1 MRENAQA
8 DFHASRI
15 THHSSQITFQKFMC
29 GIIGYVGKKSASPIL
44 LEGLR
49 RLEYRGYDSAGVA
62 ILQAA
67 DLQLRKKAG
76 RIDSGLATVLQS
88 NPAAGNLG
96 IGHTRW
102 ATHGIPSD
110 KNCHPHFDQSEKIA
124 VVHNGVI
131 ENYDALK
138 QKLLRAGHTFK
149 SDTDTE
155 VLAHLIGVHYEKLKV
170 GRVAPRAP
178 SQGKTENGAHGVTR
192 PTNDILT
199 QAVCD
204 ALREVIGTY
213 GLAVICAD
221 FPDMIV
227 GARRG
232 SPLIIGIGKH
242 ENFLASDANAIVA
255 HTKKVV
261 YLNDYDVATITP
273 ERFDVLNLGADT
285 ANVQISNLEFSQ
297 ADSARGKHAHF
308 MLKEIFEQPQTVA
321 NALRGR
327 IDFEGATAKFGGL
340 NMTAAELRG
349 IDRIVI
355 AASGTSWHAALVG
368 EYLIEELAQL
378 PVEVEF
384 AHEFCYRNAPLEKN
398 TVLLVLSQSGETADT
413 LAALREA
420 KRRGHRALA
429 IVNVVGS
436 TIARE
441 ADGGIYMHAGP
452 EIGVASTKA
461 FVSTLTI
468 LTLLAIHLGRM
479 RQLSANRA
487 KEILRG
493 LEALPKQI
501 GKNLAQNSSL
511 KKLAKKYA
519 KADDFFFLGRGYT
532 FPIALE
538 GALKLKEISY
548 IHAEGYS
555 AAEMKHGPIALIDA
569 QTPTVFLVPQDA
581 MYDKTMANLA
591 MIRARQGPIIAL
603 ATEGDRQI
611 KKVADDVIYLPKT
624 LEPIYPILA
633 SVPLQL
639 FAYHIAVTRG
649 CDVDKPRNL
658 AKSVTVE

>member
-1 MRENAQA
+1 
-8 DFHASRI
+8 
-15 THHSSQITFQKFMC
+15 MC
-29 GIIGYVGKKSASPIL
+29 GIIGYVGKKAASPIL

-62 ILQAA
+62 ILDNAG
-67 DLQLRKKAG
+67 LSLRRKKG
-76 RIDSGLATVLQS
+76 RIDDGIARVLKAE
-88 NPAAGNLG
+88 PAAGSLG
-96 IGHTRW
+96 IAHTRW
-102 ATHGIPSD
+102 ATHGVPSD
-110 KNCHPHFDQSEKIA
+110 INCHPHLDASGKIA

-138 QKLLRAGHTFK
+138 QKLIRAGHKFK

-155 VLAHLIGVHYEKLKV
+155 VLAHLIGEHYEKRLAKN
-170 GRVAPRAP
+170 GWGERPREP
-178 SQGKTENGAHGVTR
+178 KTSGGSGSPGVSPHQIQNGDAN
-192 PTNDILT
+192 PLT
-199 QAVCD
+199 LAVCD

-213 GLAVICAD
+213 GLAVICTD
-221 FPDMIV
+221 FPDLII

-232 SPLIIGIGKH
+232 SPLIIGIGKN

-273 ERFDVLNLGADT
+273 ERFDVLNLGTDT

-297 ADSARGKHAHF
+297 EDAARGKHAHF
-308 MLKEIFEQPQTVA
+308 MLKEIYEQPQTIL

-327 IDFEGATAKFGGL
+327 LDFEGATAKFGGL
-340 NMTAAELRG
+340 NMTTAELRN

-441 ADGGIYMHAGP
+441 SDGGIYMHAGP

-461 FVSTLTI
+461 FVSTIAI
-468 LTLLAIHLGRM
+468 LTLLAVHLGRL
-479 RQLSANRA
+479 RNLSAKRA
-487 KEILRG
+487 LDVLHG

-501 GKNLAQNSSL
+501 EKILAQNDTL
-511 KKLAKKYA
+511 KKIAKKYA

-555 AAEMKHGPIALIDA
+555 AAEMKHGPIALIDKN
-569 QTPTVFLVPQDA
+569 TPTVFLVPQDA
-581 MYDKTMANLA
+581 MYEKTLANLA

-603 ATEGDRQI
+603 ATEGDKGI
-611 KKVADDVIYLPKT
+611 KKVADDVIYLPPT
-624 LEPIYPILA
+624 LDLLNPILA

-639 FAYHIAVTRG
+639 FAYYIAVARG

>member
-1 MRENAQA
+1 
-8 DFHASRI
+8 
-15 THHSSQITFQKFMC
+15 MC

-44 LEGLR
+44 LEALR

-62 ILQAA
+62 VLGQA
-67 DLQLRKKAG
+67 DLVVRKKKG
-76 RIDSGLATVLQS
+76 RIDEGLARLLQS
-88 NPAAGNLG
+88 APTEGNLG

-102 ATHGIPSD
+102 ATHGVPADENS
-110 KNCHPHFDQSEKIA
+110 HPHLDGSGKIA

-138 QKLLRAGHTFK
+138 QRLLKQGHKFQ
-149 SDTDTE
+149 SNTDTE
-155 VLAHLIGVHYEKLKV
+155 VLAHLIGVHYQAL
-170 GRVAPRAP
+170 VA
-178 SQGKTENGAHGVTR
+178 GNGIAHR
-192 PTNDILT
+192 DSEALAR
-199 QAVCD
+199 AVCN

-213 GLAVICAD
+213 GLAVICTD
-221 FPDMIV
+221 FPDTLI

-232 SPLIIGIGKH
+232 SPIIIGIGQG
-242 ENFLASDANAIVA
+242 ENFIASDANAIVA
-255 HTKKVV
+255 HTKRVV
-261 YLNDYDVATITP
+261 YLNDYDVATITA
-273 ERFDVLNLGADT
+273 ERFEVQNLGTDT

-297 ADSARGKHAHF
+297 EDAVRGKHAHF
-308 MLKEIFEQPQTVA
+308 MLKEILEQPQAVL

-327 IDFEGATAKFGGL
+327 IDLEGATAKFGGL
-340 NMTAAELRG
+340 NMTSAELRG

-368 EYLIEELAQL
+368 EYLIEELAQI

-384 AHEFCYRNAPLEKN
+384 AHEFCYRNCPLEKN

-436 TIARE
+436 SIARE
-441 ADGGIYMHAGP
+441 SDGGIYMHAGP

-461 FVSTLTI
+461 FVSTLTV
-468 LTLLAIHLGRM
+468 LTLLAIHLGRL

-487 KEILRG
+487 REILRG

-501 GKNLAQNSSL
+501 EKILSQTAAL
-511 KKLAKKYA
+511 KAVAKKYA
-519 KADDFFFLGRGYT
+519 PAEDFFFLGRGCT

-555 AAEMKHGPIALIDA
+555 AAEMKHGPIALIDP
-569 QTPTVFLVPQDA
+569 QTPTVFVLPRDA
-581 MYDKTMANLA
+581 MYEKTLANLA
-591 MIRARQGPIIAL
+591 MIRARNGPIIAL
-603 ATEGDRQI
+603 ATEGDKGIQ
-611 KKVADDVIYLPKT
+611 KVADSVIYMPAT
-624 LEPIYPILA
+624 LELLNPILA
-633 SVPLQL
+633 VVPLQL
-639 FAYHIAVTRG
+639 FAYYIAVLRG

>member
-1 MRENAQA
+1 
-8 DFHASRI
+8 
-15 THHSSQITFQKFMC
+15 MC

-49 RLEYRGYDSAGVA
+49 RLEYRGYDSAGMAVLRDA
-62 ILQAA
+62 NISV
-67 DLQLRKKAG
+67 RKKQG
-76 RIDSGLATVLQS
+76 KIGEGLARLVDAKPILGS
-88 NPAAGNLG
+88 LG

-102 ATHGIPSD
+102 ATHGVPSD
-110 KNCHPHFDQSEKIA
+110 ENSHPHLDGSGKIA

-138 QKLLRAGHTFK
+138 QRLVKAGHKFHST
-149 SDTDTE
+149 TDTE
-155 VLAHLIGVHYEKLKV
+155 VLAHLIGDYYE
-170 GRVAPRAP
+170 RRR
-178 SQGKTENGAHGVTR
+178 GKNGSGPGA
-192 PTNDILT
+192 DALT
-199 QAVCD
+199 LAVSD

-213 GLAVICAD
+213 GLAVICTD
-221 FPDMIV
+221 FPDTIV

-232 SPLIIGIGKH
+232 SPLIIGIGKD
-242 ENFLASDANAIVA
+242 ENFVASDANAIVA

-273 ERFDVLNLGADT
+273 DRFDVANLGTDT

-297 ADSARGKHAHF
+297 EDAARGKFAHF
-308 MLKEIFEQPQTVA
+308 MLKEIFEQPQTVL

-327 IDFEGATAKFGGL
+327 IDLEGATAKFGGL
-340 NMTAAELRG
+340 NMTSAELRN

-368 EYLIEELAQL
+368 EYLIEEFAQI

-384 AHEFCYRNAPLEKN
+384 AHEFCYRNCPLEKN

-429 IVNVVGS
+429 IINVVGS

-441 ADGGIYMHAGP
+441 SDGGIYMHAGP

-461 FVSTLTI
+461 FVSTLTV

-479 RQLSANRA
+479 RMLAAPRA
-487 KEILRG
+487 LEILHALG
-493 LEALPKQI
+493 DLPKQI
-501 GKNLAQNSSL
+501 GKVLAQSDTL

-519 KADDFFFLGRGYT
+519 KAEDFFFLGRGYA

-555 AAEMKHGPIALIDA
+555 AAEMKHGPIALIDPH
-569 QTPTVFLVPQDA
+569 TPTVFLVPKDS
-581 MYDKTMANLA
+581 MYEKTMANLA
-591 MIRARQGPIIAL
+591 MIRARKGPIIAV
-603 ATEGDRQI
+603 ATEGDKTI

-624 LEPIYPILA
+624 LEPLNPILMT
-633 SVPLQL
+633 VPLQL
-639 FAYHIAVTRG
+639 FAYYIAVARG

>member
-1 MRENAQA
+1 
-8 DFHASRI
+8 
-15 THHSSQITFQKFMC
+15 MC
-29 GIIGYVGKKSASPIL
+29 GIIGYVGKKAASPIL

-62 ILQAA
+62 VL
-67 DLQLRKKAG
+67 DGDELLLRRKKG
-76 RIDSGLATVLQS
+76 RIDEGIARVLKTE
-88 NPAAGNLG
+88 PAAGSLG
-96 IGHTRW
+96 IAHTRW

-110 KNCHPHFDQSEKIA
+110 SNCHPHLDASGKIA

-138 QKLLRAGHTFK
+138 QKLVRAGHKFK

-155 VLAHLIGVHYEKLKV
+155 VLAHLIGDYYKKLV
-170 GRVAPRAP
+170 GSSRCDDRTAQHAVRA
-178 SQGKTENGAHGVTR
+178 SNGSNA
-192 PTNDILT
+192 LT
-199 QAVCD
+199 QAVSD

-213 GLAVICAD
+213 GLAVICTD
-221 FPDMIV
+221 LPDTIV

-232 SPLIIGIGKH
+232 SPLIIGIGKE

-273 ERFDVLNLGADT
+273 ERFDVTNLGADT
-285 ANVQISNLEFSQ
+285 ANVQISKLEFNHE
-297 ADSARGKHAHF
+297 DVGRGKHAHF
-308 MLKEIFEQPQTVA
+308 MLKEIFEQPQTVL

-327 IDFEGATAKFGGL
+327 LDFDGATAKFGGL

-384 AHEFCYRNAPLEKN
+384 AHEFCYRNCPLEKN

-461 FVSTLTI
+461 FISTITI
-468 LTLLAIHLGRM
+468 LTLLAIHLGRL
-479 RQLSANRA
+479 RNLSAKRA
-487 KEILRG
+487 LDVLHG

-501 GKNLAQNSSL
+501 EKILAQNDAL
-511 KKLAKKYA
+511 KKVAKKYA

-555 AAEMKHGPIALIDA
+555 AAEMKHGPIALIDKK
-569 QTPTVFLVPQDA
+569 TPTVFLVPQDA

-603 ATEGDRQI
+603 ATEGDKGI
-611 KKVADDVIYLPKT
+611 KKMAADVIYLPPAID
-624 LEPIYPILA
+624 LLNPILA
-633 SVPLQL
+633 IVPLQL
-639 FAYHIAVTRG
+639 FAYHIAVARG

>member
-1 MRENAQA
+1 
-8 DFHASRI
+8 
-15 THHSSQITFQKFMC
+15 MC

-62 ILQAA
+62 VLDQTA
-67 DLQLRKKAG
+67 LVVRKKLG
-76 RIDSGLATVLQS
+76 KIDEGIARLLKAEPV
-88 NPAAGNLG
+88 AGNLG
-96 IGHTRW
+96 IAHTRW
-102 ATHGIPSD
+102 ATHGVPAD
-110 KNCHPHFDQSEKIA
+110 KNSHPHLDQSGKIA

-131 ENYDALK
+131 ENYDKLK
-138 QKLLRAGHTFK
+138 QRLVQAGHKFK

-155 VLAHLIGVHYEKLKV
+155 VLAHLIGEHYARRQKTGSAGILPASSPTKKNET
-170 GRVAPRAP
+170 RRQDASAP
-178 SQGKTENGAHGVTR
+178 SADT
-192 PTNDILT
+192 LT
-199 QAVCD
+199 QAVSD

-213 GLAVICAD
+213 GLAVICTD
-221 FPDMIV
+221 FPDTIV

-232 SPLIIGIGKH
+232 SPLIIGIGKDEH
-242 ENFLASDANAIVA
+242 FLASDANAIVA

-273 ERFDVLNLGADT
+273 ERFEVLNLGADT
-285 ANVQISNLEFSQ
+285 ANVQISNLEFNHE
-297 ADSARGKHAHF
+297 DVGRGKYAHF
-308 MLKEIFEQPQTVA
+308 MLKEIYEQPQTVQ

-327 IDFEGATAKFGGL
+327 LDFEGATAKFGGL
-340 NMTAAELRG
+340 NMTAAELRS

-384 AHEFCYRNAPLEKN
+384 AHEFCYRNCPLEKN

-441 ADGGIYMHAGP
+441 SDGGIYMHAGP

-461 FVSTLTI
+461 FVSTLTV
-468 LTLLAIHLGRM
+468 LTLLAVHLGRM
-479 RQLSANRA
+479 RNLSAKRA
-487 KEILRG
+487 LEILHG
-493 LEALPKQI
+493 LEALPKQLEKI
-501 GKNLAQNSSL
+501 LAQNDSL

-519 KADDFFFLGRGYT
+519 KAEDFFFLGRGYT

-555 AAEMKHGPIALIDA
+555 AAEMKHGPIALIDKK
-569 QTPTVFLVPQDA
+569 TPTVFLVPQDS

-603 ATEGDRQI
+603 ATEGDKQI
-611 KKVADDVIYLPKT
+611 KKVANDVIYLPKT
-624 LEPIYPILA
+624 LEPLCPILA
-633 SVPLQL
+633 TVPLQL
-639 FAYHIAVTRG
+639 FAYHIAVARG

-658 AKSVTVE
+658 AKSVTVQ

>member
-1 MRENAQA
+1 
-8 DFHASRI
+8 
-15 THHSSQITFQKFMC
+15 MC

-62 ILQAA
+62 VLNRTELAV
-67 DLQLRKKAG
+67 RKKLGKIDDGITRLLKSEPVAG
-76 RIDSGLATVLQS
+76 H
-88 NPAAGNLG
+88 LG
-96 IGHTRW
+96 IAHTRW
-102 ATHGIPSD
+102 ATHGVPSD
-110 KNCHPHFDQSEKIA
+110 KNSHPHLDQSGKIA

-131 ENYDALK
+131 ENFDALK
-138 QKLLRAGHTFK
+138 QRLLKGGHKFK

-155 VLAHLIGVHYEKLKV
+155 VLAHLIGDYYAKRKIGNRKSEI
-170 GRVAPRAP
+170 GN
-178 SQGKTENGAHGVTR
+178 E
-192 PTNDILT
+192 LT

-213 GLAVICAD
+213 GLAVICTD
-221 FPDMIV
+221 FPNTMV

-232 SPLIIGIGKH
+232 SPLIIGLGKD
-242 ENFLASDANAIVA
+242 ENFVTSDANAIVA

-261 YLNDYDVATITP
+261 YLNDYDVATVTG
-273 ERFDVLNLGADT
+273 ERFDVQNLGADT

-297 ADSARGKHAHF
+297 EDAARGKHAHF
-308 MLKEIFEQPQTVA
+308 MLKEIYEQPQTVM

-327 IDFEGATAKFGGL
+327 LDFEGATAKFGGL
-340 NMTAAELRG
+340 NMTSAELRN

-368 EYLIEELAQL
+368 EYLIEELAQI

-429 IVNVVGS
+429 IINVVGS

-441 ADGGIYMHAGP
+441 SDGGIYMHAGP

-461 FVSTLTI
+461 FVSTLTV
-468 LTLLAIHLGRM
+468 LSLLAVHLGRM
-479 RQLSANRA
+479 RQLAAKRA
-487 KEILRG
+487 LEILHA

-501 GKNLAQNSSL
+501 EKILAQNDSL

-569 QTPTVFLVPQDA
+569 KTPTVFLVPQDA
-581 MYDKTMANLA
+581 MYEKTLANLA
-591 MIRARQGPIIAL
+591 MIRARQGPIITL
-603 ATEGDRQI
+603 ATEGDKSIR
-611 KKVADDVIYLPKT
+611 KVSEDVIYLPKT
-624 LEPIYPILA
+624 LELLNPILA

-639 FAYHIAVTRG
+639 FAYHIAVARG

>member
-1 MRENAQA
+1 
-8 DFHASRI
+8 
-15 THHSSQITFQKFMC
+15 MC

-62 ILQAA
+62 ILRDS
-67 DLQLRKKAG
+67 DLIVRKKRG
-76 RIDSGLATVLQS
+76 KIDSGLATVLQTD
-88 NPAAGNLG
+88 PVAGNLG

-110 KNCHPHFDQSEKIA
+110 RNCHPHFDQSEKIA

-138 QKLLRAGHTFK
+138 QKLIRAGHVFK

-155 VLAHLIGVHYEKLKV
+155 VLAHLIGDFFQKQ
-170 GRVAPRAP
+170 RA
-178 SQGKTENGAHGVTR
+178 KN
-192 PTNDILT
+192 LT
-199 QAVCD
+199 QAVCA

-221 FPDMIV
+221 EPDKMV

-232 SPLIIGIGKH
+232 SPLIIGIGKG
-242 ENFLASDANAIVA
+242 ENYLTSDANAIVA

-273 ERFDVLNLGADT
+273 KSFKVINLGADT
-285 ANVQISNLEFSQ
+285 AKVQISKLEFSQ
-297 ADSARGKHAHF
+297 EDAVRGEHAHF
-308 MLKEIFEQPQTVA
+308 MLKEIFEQQRTVE

-327 IDFEGATAKFGGL
+327 VDHKNATAKFGGL
-340 NMTAAELRG
+340 NLNEYELRS
-349 IDRIVI
+349 IDRIII

-368 EYLIEELAQL
+368 EYLIESFAGI

-420 KRRGHRALA
+420 QKRGRKALA

-441 ADGGIYMHAGP
+441 SDGGIYMHAGP

-461 FVSTLTI
+461 FVSTLTV
-468 LTLLAIHLGRM
+468 LSLLAIHLGRM
-479 RQLSANRA
+479 RKLSAHRA
-487 KEILRG
+487 LETLHA

-501 GKNLAQNSSL
+501 EAILAQNTLL
-511 KKLAKKYA
+511 KRIAKKYA

-555 AAEMKHGPIALIDA
+555 AAEMKHGPIALIDKK
-569 QTPTVFLVPQDA
+569 TPTVFLVPQDE

-603 ATEGDRQI
+603 ATEGDKQTG
-611 KKVADDVIYLPKT
+611 KVADDVIYLPKT
-624 LEPIYPILA
+624 LAPLYPILA
-633 SVPLQL
+633 TVPLQL
-639 FAYHIAVTRG
+639 FAYHIAVVRG

>member
-1 MRENAQA
+1 
-8 DFHASRI
+8 
-15 THHSSQITFQKFMC
+15 MC
-29 GIIGYVGKKSASPIL
+29 GIIGYVGKKVVSPIL

-62 ILQAA
+62 VL
-67 DLQLRKKAG
+67 DGDELLVRKKKG
-76 RIDSGLATVLQS
+76 KISEGLAHLLKSQPV
-88 NPAAGNLG
+88 AGNLG

-102 ATHGIPSD
+102 ATHGPPSD
-110 KNCHPHFDQSEKIA
+110 INSHPHLDQSGRIA

-131 ENYDALK
+131 ENFDVLR
-138 QKLLRAGHTFK
+138 QKLLATGHKFK
-149 SDTDTE
+149 SGTDTE
-155 VLAHLIGVHYEKLKV
+155 VLAHLIGDYYQKRQKVAQPSRLHLKKA
-170 GRVAPRAP
+170 GETPAL
-178 SQGKTENGAHGVTR
+178 
-192 PTNDILT
+192 LT

-213 GLAVICAD
+213 GIAVICAD
-221 FPDMIV
+221 QPDTIV

-232 SPLIIGIGKH
+232 SPLIIGIGTG

-261 YLNDYDVATITP
+261 YLNDYDVATVTSA
-273 ERFDVLNLGADT
+273 RFDVLNLGTDT
-285 ANVQISNLEFSQ
+285 ANVQVSKLEFSQ
-297 ADSARGKHAHF
+297 EDAVRGKYKHF
-308 MLKEIFEQPQTVA
+308 MLKEIFEQPRTVE

-327 IDFEGATAKFGGL
+327 VDNEGATAKFGGL
-340 NMTAAELRG
+340 NLTTAELRA
-349 IDRIVI
+349 IDRIII

-368 EYLIEELAQL
+368 EYLIEELAQI

-398 TVLLVLSQSGETADT
+398 TVLLVISQSGETADT

-436 TIARE
+436 TVARE
-441 ADGGIYMHAGP
+441 SDGGIYMHAGP

-461 FVSTLTI
+461 FVSTLAI
-468 LTLLAIHLGRM
+468 LALLAVHLGRM
-479 RQLSANRA
+479 RNLSARRA
-487 KEILRG
+487 LEILHA
-493 LEALPKQI
+493 LEAVPKQLEAI
-501 GKNLAQNSSL
+501 LAQNNAF

-519 KADDFFFLGRGYT
+519 KADDFFFLSRGYT

-555 AAEMKHGPIALIDA
+555 AAEMKHGPIALIDP
-569 QTPTVFLVPQDA
+569 QTPTVFLVPQDS

-591 MIRARQGPIIAL
+591 MIRARKGPIIAL
-603 ATEGDRQI
+603 ATEGDKQI
-611 KKVADDVIYLPKT
+611 GKVANDVIFLPKT

-639 FAYHIAVTRG
+639 FAYHIAVVRG

>member
-1 MRENAQA
+1 
-8 DFHASRI
+8 
-15 THHSSQITFQKFMC
+15 MC
-29 GIIGYVGKKSASPIL
+29 GIIGYVGKKAASPIL

-49 RLEYRGYDSAGVA
+49 RLEYRGYDSAGIA
-62 ILQAA
+62 ILREA
-67 DLQLRKKAG
+67 DLLLRKKKG
-76 RIDSGLATVLQS
+76 KIDSGLATLLQ
-88 NPAAGNLG
+88 NEPLAGNLG

-102 ATHGIPSD
+102 ATHGVPSD

-138 QKLLRAGHTFK
+138 TKLLAAGHTFK

-155 VLAHLIGVHYEKLKV
+155 VLAHLIGDCYRKRRNQNGK
-170 GRVAPRAP
+170 R
-178 SQGKTENGAHGVTR
+178 KTESGKN
-192 PTNDILT
+192 LT

-213 GLAVICAD
+213 GIAVICAD
-221 FPDMIV
+221 EPDKIV

-232 SPLIIGIGKH
+232 SPLIIGIGKG

-255 HTKKVV
+255 HTKRVV
-261 YLNDYDVATITP
+261 YLNDYDVATVTAK
-273 ERFDVLNLGADT
+273 RFDVLNLGAET
-285 ANVQISNLEFSQ
+285 ANIQVSKLEF
-297 ADSARGKHAHF
+297 DSEDAVRGEHAHF
-308 MLKEIFEQPQTVA
+308 MLKEIFEQPRTIE

-327 IDFEGATAKFGGL
+327 LDLKNATAKFGGL
-340 NMTAAELRG
+340 NLSQKELHE
-349 IDRIVI
+349 IDRIII

-368 EYLIEELAQL
+368 EYLIEELAGI

-384 AHEFCYRNAPLEKN
+384 AHEFCYRNAPLEKK

-420 KRRGHRALA
+420 KRRGHKALA

-441 ADGGIYMHAGP
+441 VDGGVYMHAGP

-461 FVSTLTI
+461 FISTLTI
-468 LTLLAIHLGRM
+468 LSMLAVHLGRL
-479 RQLSANRA
+479 RNLSANRA
-487 KEILRG
+487 MEILHA
-493 LEALPKQI
+493 LENLPEQI
-501 GKNLAQNSSL
+501 EKILSQNNSL
-511 KKLAKKYA
+511 KRMAKKYA

-555 AAEMKHGPIALIDA
+555 AAEMKHGPIALIDKK
-569 QTPTVFLVPQDA
+569 TPTVFLVPEDA
-581 MYDKTMANLA
+581 MREKTMANLA
-591 MIRARQGPIIAL
+591 MIRARNGPIIAL
-603 ATEGDRQI
+603 ATESDKAI
-611 KKVADDVIYLPKT
+611 KKVADDVIYIPKT
-624 LEPIYPILA
+624 LEQLNPILA
-633 SVPLQL
+633 VVPLQL
-639 FAYHIAVTRG
+639 FAYHIAVARG

>member
-1 MRENAQA
+1 
-8 DFHASRI
+8 
-15 THHSSQITFQKFMC
+15 MC

-62 ILQAA
+62 VL
-67 DLQLRKKAG
+67 DKPGLVVRKKLG
-76 RIDSGLATVLQS
+76 KIDEGIARLLKAEPVT
-88 NPAAGNLG
+88 GNLG
-96 IGHTRW
+96 IAHTRW
-102 ATHGIPSD
+102 ATHGVPSD
-110 KNCHPHFDQSEKIA
+110 KNSHPHLDASGKIA

-131 ENYDALK
+131 ENYDTLK
-138 QKLLRAGHTFK
+138 QKLIAAGHKFK

-155 VLAHLIGVHYEKLKV
+155 VLAHLIGEYYQQNK
-170 GRVAPRAP
+170 
-178 SQGKTENGAHGVTR
+178 SGKRKAESGNE
-192 PTNDILT
+192 LT

-213 GLAVICAD
+213 GLAVICTD
-221 FPDMIV
+221 FPNTIV

-232 SPLIIGIGKH
+232 SPLIIGIGKD

-273 ERFDVLNLGADT
+273 ERFDVQNLGTET
-285 ANVQISNLEFSQ
+285 ANVQISKLEFSQ
-297 ADSARGKHAHF
+297 EDAARGKHAHF
-308 MLKEIFEQPQTVA
+308 MLKEIYEQPQTVL

-327 IDFEGATAKFGGL
+327 LDFEGATAKFGGL
-340 NMTAAELRG
+340 NMTAAELRN
-349 IDRIVI
+349 IDRIII

-368 EYLIEELAQL
+368 EYLIEELAQI

-384 AHEFCYRNAPLEKN
+384 AHEFCYRNCPLEKN

-420 KRRGHRALA
+420 KRRGHKALA

-441 ADGGIYMHAGP
+441 SDGGIYMHAGP

-461 FVSTLTI
+461 FVSTITI
-468 LTLLAIHLGRM
+468 LTLLAVHLGRL
-479 RQLSANRA
+479 RNLSAKRA
-487 KEILRG
+487 LDVLHG

-501 GKNLAQNSSL
+501 EKILSQNDAL
-511 KKLAKKYA
+511 KKVAKKYA
-519 KADDFFFLGRGYT
+519 KAEDFFFLGRGYT

-555 AAEMKHGPIALIDA
+555 AAEMKHGPIALIDD

-581 MYDKTMANLA
+581 MYEKTMANLA
-591 MIRARQGPIIAL
+591 MIRARKGPIIAV
-603 ATEGDRQI
+603 ATEGDKAT
-611 KKVADDVIYLPKT
+611 KKVAEDMFYLPKT
-624 LEPIYPILA
+624 LDLLNPILA

-639 FAYHIAVTRG
+639 FAYHIAVARG

>member
-1 MRENAQA
+1 
-8 DFHASRI
+8 
-15 THHSSQITFQKFMC
+15 MC

-49 RLEYRGYDSAGVA
+49 RLEYRGYDSAGIAV
-62 ILQAA
+62 L
-67 DLQLRKKAG
+67 DKTGLVVRKKLG
-76 RIDSGLATVLQS
+76 KIDEGIARLLKAEPVT
-88 NPAAGNLG
+88 GTLG
-96 IGHTRW
+96 IAHTRW
-102 ATHGIPSD
+102 ATHGVPSD
-110 KNCHPHFDQSEKIA
+110 KNSHPHLDASGKIA

-131 ENYDALK
+131 ENYDTLK
-138 QKLLRAGHTFK
+138 QKLLAAGHKFK

-155 VLAHLIGVHYEKLKV
+155 VLAHLIGEYYEKRRKSGSAGILPAVSSSDKSPARRQDA
-170 GRVAPRAP
+170 GAP
-178 SQGKTENGAHGVTR
+178 GMNGDT
-192 PTNDILT
+192 LT

-221 FPDMIV
+221 FPNTIV

-232 SPLIIGIGKH
+232 SPLIIGIGKD

-255 HTKKVV
+255 HTKRVV

-273 ERFDVLNLGADT
+273 ERFDVLNLGTDT
-285 ANVQISNLEFSQ
+285 ANVQISQLEFSQ
-297 ADSARGKHAHF
+297 EDAARGKHAHF
-308 MLKEIFEQPQTVA
+308 MLKEIYEQPQTVL

-340 NMTAAELRG
+340 NMTAAELRN

-368 EYLIEELAQL
+368 EYLIEELAQI

-384 AHEFCYRNAPLEKN
+384 AHEFCYRNCPLEKN

-429 IVNVVGS
+429 IINVVGS

-441 ADGGIYMHAGP
+441 SDGGIYMHAGP

-461 FVSTLTI
+461 FVSTISI

-479 RQLSANRA
+479 RQLSAKRA
-487 KEILRG
+487 LDVLHG

-501 GKNLAQNSSL
+501 EKILAQNDTL
-511 KKLAKKYA
+511 KKVARKYA
-519 KADDFFFLGRGYT
+519 QANDFFFLGRGYT

-555 AAEMKHGPIALIDA
+555 AAEMKHGPIALIDEK
-569 QTPTVFLVPQDA
+569 TPTVFLVPQDA

-591 MIRARQGPIIAL
+591 MIRARKGPIIAL
-603 ATEGDRQI
+603 ATEGDKAI
-611 KKVADDVIYLPKT
+611 KKVADDVIYLPPT
-624 LEPIYPILA
+624 LDLLNPILA
-633 SVPLQL
+633 TVPLQL
-639 FAYHIAVTRG
+639 FAYHIAVARG

>member
-1 MRENAQA
+1 
-8 DFHASRI
+8 
-15 THHSSQITFQKFMC
+15 MC
-29 GIIGYVGKKSASPIL
+29 GIVGYVGKKAASPIL

-49 RLEYRGYDSAGVA
+49 RLEYRGYDSAGVVVLNNGEL
-62 ILQAA
+62 IV
-67 DLQLRKKAG
+67 RKKRG
-76 RIDSGLATVLQS
+76 KIHDGLAHVLKAG
-88 NPAAGNLG
+88 PVAGNLG

-110 KNCHPHFDQSEKIA
+110 QNCHPHSDQSGKIA

-131 ENYDALK
+131 ENYDLLK
-138 QKLLRAGHTFK
+138 NKLLAAGHTFK

-155 VLAHLIGVHYEKLKV
+155 VLAHLIGDYYHQ
-170 GRVAPRAP
+170 RR
-178 SQGKTENGAHGVTR
+178 GKKKD
-192 PTNDILT
+192 PLT
-199 QAVCD
+199 LAVCA

-213 GLAVICAD
+213 GLAVVCAD
-221 FPDMIV
+221 EPDKIV

-232 SPLIIGIGKH
+232 SPLIIGIGQG

-261 YLNDYDVATITP
+261 YLNDYDVAAITSKK
-273 ERFDVLNLGADT
+273 FKVINLGTHT
-285 ANVQISNLEFSQ
+285 ANVQISKLEFSQ
-297 ADSARGKHAHF
+297 ADAARGAHAHF
-308 MLKEIFEQPQTVA
+308 MLKEIYDQPQTVE

-327 IDFEGATAKFGGL
+327 VDHQNATAHLGGL
-340 NMTAAELRG
+340 NLSEKELRSVN
-349 IDRIVI
+349 RIII

-368 EYLIEELAQL
+368 EYLIEELAGI

-384 AHEFCYRNAPLEKN
+384 AHEFSYRNAPLEKN

-420 KRRGHRALA
+420 RRRGHRALA

-441 ADGGIYMHAGP
+441 ADGGIYLHAGP

-461 FVSTLTI
+461 FISTLTV
-468 LTLLAIHLGRM
+468 LSLLAVYLGRM
-479 RQLSANRA
+479 RKLSAHRA
-487 KEILRG
+487 
-493 LEALPKQI
+493 LEMLHAMETLPEHI
-501 GKNLAQNSSL
+501 ESILAQNNSL
-511 KKLAKKYA
+511 KKIARKYA
-519 KADDFFFLGRGYT
+519 RADDFFFLGRGCM

-555 AAEMKHGPIALIDA
+555 AAEMKHGPIALIDVK
-569 QTPTVFLVPQDA
+569 TPTVFLVPQDA

-591 MIRARQGPIIAL
+591 MIRARKGPIIAL
-603 ATEGDRQI
+603 ATEGDKAI
-611 KKVADDVIYLPKT
+611 KKVAGDVIYLPKT
-624 LEPIYPILA
+624 LDLLNPMLA
-633 SVPLQL
+633 TVPLQL

>member
-1 MRENAQA
+1 
-8 DFHASRI
+8 
-15 THHSSQITFQKFMC
+15 MC

-62 ILQAA
+62 VLDKAA
-67 DLQLRKKAG
+67 LVVRKKLG
-76 RIDSGLATVLQS
+76 KIDEGIARLLKAEPV
-88 NPAAGNLG
+88 AGNLG
-96 IGHTRW
+96 IAHTRW
-102 ATHGIPSD
+102 ATHGVPSD
-110 KNCHPHFDQSEKIA
+110 KNSHPHFDQSEKIA

-131 ENYDALK
+131 ENYDKLK
-138 QKLLRAGHTFK
+138 QRLLRAGHKFK

-155 VLAHLIGVHYEKLKV
+155 VLAHLIGAYYERRQKAGSAGVPPASSPADKFSTRRRDA
-170 GRVAPRAP
+170 GAP
-178 SQGKTENGAHGVTR
+178 STDT
-192 PTNDILT
+192 LT

-213 GLAVICAD
+213 GLAVICTD
-221 FPDMIV
+221 FPNTIV

-232 SPLIIGIGKH
+232 SPLIIGIGKDEH
-242 ENFLASDANAIVA
+242 FLASDANAIVA

-261 YLNDYDVATITP
+261 YLNDYDVATITL

-285 ANVQISNLEFSQ
+285 ANVQISNLEFNHE
-297 ADSARGKHAHF
+297 DVGRGKYAHF
-308 MLKEIFEQPQTVA
+308 MLKEIYEQSQTVQ

-327 IDFEGATAKFGGL
+327 LDFEGATAKFGGL
-340 NMTAAELRG
+340 NMTSAELRG

-384 AHEFCYRNAPLEKN
+384 AHEFCYRNCPLEKN

-441 ADGGIYMHAGP
+441 SDGGIYMHAGP

-461 FVSTLTI
+461 FVSTLTV
-468 LTLLAIHLGRM
+468 LTLLAVHLGRM
-479 RQLSANRA
+479 RNLSANRA
-487 KEILRG
+487 LEILRG
-493 LEALPKQI
+493 LEALPKQLEKI
-501 GKNLAQNSSL
+501 LAQNDSL

-569 QTPTVFLVPQDA
+569 KTPTVFLVPQDS

-591 MIRARQGPIIAL
+591 MIRARKGPIIAL
-603 ATEGDRQI
+603 ATEGDKQI
-611 KKVADDVIYLPKT
+611 KKVADDVFYLPKT
-624 LEPIYPILA
+624 FEPLCPILA
-633 SVPLQL
+633 TVPLQL
-639 FAYHIAVTRG
+639 FAYHIAVARG

-658 AKSVTVE
+658 AKSVTVQ

>member
-1 MRENAQA
+1 
-8 DFHASRI
+8 
-15 THHSSQITFQKFMC
+15 MC
-29 GIIGYVGKKSASPIL
+29 GIIGYVGKKAAAPIL

-49 RLEYRGYDSAGVA
+49 RLEYRGYDSAGLAVLDGA
-62 ILQAA
+62 SLAV
-67 DLQLRKKAG
+67 RKHMGK
-76 RIDSGLATVLQS
+76 IDEGLAPLLKHS
-88 NPAAGNLG
+88 PAAGSLG

-102 ATHGIPSD
+102 ATHGVPSD
-110 KNCHPHFDQSEKIA
+110 ENSHPHLDASGKIA

-131 ENYDALK
+131 ENYDLLK
-138 QKLLRAGHTFK
+138 QRLLKTGHKFR
-149 SDTDTE
+149 SSTDTE
-155 VLAHLIGVHYEKLKV
+155 VLAHLIGEHYAKGTGHTVE
-170 GRVAPRAP
+170 R
-178 SQGKTENGAHGVTR
+178 
-192 PTNDILT
+192 LT
-199 QAVCD
+199 QAVAA

-213 GLAVICAD
+213 GLGVICAD
-221 FPDMIV
+221 FPGVIV
-227 GARRG
+227 SARRG
-232 SPLIIGIGKH
+232 SPLIIGIGKDEH
-242 ENFLASDANAIVA
+242 FIASDANAIVA

-261 YLNDYDVATITP
+261 YLNDYDIATIGAD
-273 ERFDVLNLGADT
+273 RFDVINLGTET
-285 ANVQISNLEFSQ
+285 AQVQISHLEFSQ
-297 ADSARGKHAHF
+297 EDAARGKHAHF
-308 MLKEIFEQPQTVA
+308 MLKEIFEQPQTIL

-327 IDFEGATAKFGGL
+327 LDFESATAKFGGL
-340 NMTAAELRG
+340 NMTPGELRG

-420 KRRGHRALA
+420 RRRGHRALA

-441 ADGGIYMHAGP
+441 SDGGIYLHAGP

-468 LTLLAIHLGRM
+468 LTLLAVHLGRM
-479 RQLSANRA
+479 RMLSANRA
-487 KEILRG
+487 REILRA
-493 LEALPKQI
+493 LEALPKQVEKI
-501 GKNLAQNSSL
+501 LAQNDTI
-511 KKLAKKYA
+511 KKLAKKYSN
-519 KADDFFFLGRGYT
+519 ADDFFFLGRGYT

-569 QTPTVFLVPQDA
+569 QTPTVFLLPQDA
-581 MYDKTMANLA
+581 MYEKTLANLA
-591 MIRARQGPIIAL
+591 MIRARQGPVIAL
-603 ATEGDRQI
+603 ATAGDKAI
-611 KKVADDVIYLPKT
+611 KKLVDDVIYLPEAP
-624 LEPIYPILA
+624 EPLYPILA
-633 SVPLQL
+633 TVPLQL
-639 FAYHIAVTRG
+639 FAYHIAVARG

>member
-1 MRENAQA
+1 
-8 DFHASRI
+8 
-15 THHSSQITFQKFMC
+15 MC
-29 GIIGYVGKKSASPIL
+29 GIIGYVGKKAASPIL

-62 ILQAA
+62 LVGDD
-67 DLQLRKKAG
+67 DLLVRKKVG
-76 RIDSGLATVLQS
+76 RIDKGLARLLKS
-88 NPAAGNLG
+88 EPAAGTLG
-96 IGHTRW
+96 VGHTRW
-102 ATHGIPSD
+102 ATHGPPSD
-110 KNCHPHFDQSEKIA
+110 ENSHPHLDQSGRIA

-138 QKLLRAGHTFK
+138 QKLLAAGHTFK
-149 SDTDTE
+149 SGTDTE
-155 VLAHLIGVHYEKLKV
+155 VLAHLIGDYYEKRRKSGSADILPANSSS
-170 GRVAPRAP
+170 GENPTRRQDAGAP
-178 SQGKTENGAHGVTR
+178 GAQA
-192 PTNDILT
+192 LT

-204 ALREVIGTY
+204 ALRDVIGAY
-213 GLAVICAD
+213 GIAVICTEQ
-221 FPDMIV
+221 PTIIV

-232 SPLIIGIGKH
+232 SPLIIGIGTSEH
-242 ENFLASDANAIVA
+242 FLASDANAIVA

-261 YLNDYDVATITP
+261 YLNDYDVATVTP
-273 ERFDVLNLGADT
+273 ERFDVLNLGTDT
-285 ANVQISNLEFSQ
+285 ANVQVSKLEFSPED
-297 ADSARGKHAHF
+297 AARGEYAHF
-308 MLKEIFEQPQTVA
+308 MLKEIFEQPRTVE

-327 IDFEGATAKFGGL
+327 VDKEGATAKFGGL
-340 NMTAAELRG
+340 NLTAEQLRSVE
-349 IDRIVI
+349 RIVI

-368 EYLIEELAQL
+368 EYLIEELAQI

-384 AHEFCYRNAPLEKN
+384 AHEFCYRNAPLERD
-398 TVLLVLSQSGETADT
+398 TVLLVISQSGETADT

-441 ADGGIYMHAGP
+441 SDGGIYMHAGP

-468 LTLLAIHLGRM
+468 LPLLAVHLGRM
-479 RQLSANRA
+479 RNLSARRA
-487 KEILRG
+487 LEILHA
-493 LEALPKQI
+493 LEAVPKQLEAI
-501 GKNLAQNSSL
+501 LAQDRAL
-511 KKLAKKYA
+511 KKLALKYA
-519 KADDFFFLGRGYT
+519 RADDFFFLSRGYS

-555 AAEMKHGPIALIDA
+555 AAEMKHGPIALIDPK
-569 QTPTVFLVPQDA
+569 TPTVFLVPQDS
-581 MYDKTMANLA
+581 MYEKTMANLA
-591 MIRARQGPIIAL
+591 MIRARKGPIIAL
-603 ATEGDRQI
+603 ATEGDKQI
-611 KKVADDVIYLPKT
+611 RKVADDVVFLPKA

-633 SVPLQL
+633 AVPLQL

>member
-1 MRENAQA
+1 
-8 DFHASRI
+8 
-15 THHSSQITFQKFMC
+15 MC

-62 ILQAA
+62 VLDDAN
-67 DLQLRKKAG
+67 LVVRKKLG
-76 RIDSGLATVLQS
+76 KIDEGIARLLKAEPV
-88 NPAAGNLG
+88 NGNLG
-96 IGHTRW
+96 IAHTRW
-102 ATHGIPSD
+102 ATHGVPAD
-110 KNCHPHFDQSEKIA
+110 KNSHPHLDASGKIA

-131 ENYDALK
+131 ENYDSLK
-138 QKLLRAGHTFK
+138 QKLLAAGHKFK

-155 VLAHLIGVHYEKLKV
+155 VLAHLIGEFYTQRKTGSAGILPASFN
-170 GRVAPRAP
+170 APTRRQDAGAP
-178 SQGKTENGAHGVTR
+178 SAAA
-192 PTNDILT
+192 LT
-199 QAVCD
+199 LAVCD

-213 GLAVICAD
+213 GLAVICTD
-221 FPDMIV
+221 FPNTII

-232 SPLIIGIGKH
+232 SPLIIGIGKDEH
-242 ENFLASDANAIVA
+242 FLASDANAIVA

-273 ERFDVLNLGADT
+273 ERFDVSNLGTDT

-297 ADSARGKHAHF
+297 EDAARGKHAHF
-308 MLKEIFEQPQTVA
+308 MLKEIYEQPQTVL

-327 IDFEGATAKFGGL
+327 LDFEGATAKFGGL

-368 EYLIEELAQL
+368 EYLIEELAQI

-384 AHEFCYRNAPLEKN
+384 AHEFCYRNCPLEKN

-441 ADGGIYMHAGP
+441 SDGGIYMHAGP

-461 FVSTLTI
+461 FVSTISI
-468 LTLLAIHLGRM
+468 LTLLAVHLGRM
-479 RQLSANRA
+479 RHLSAKRA
-487 KEILRG
+487 LDVLHG
-493 LEALPKQI
+493 LEALPNQI
-501 GKNLAQNSSL
+501 EKILAQNDRL
-511 KKLAKKYA
+511 KKIARKYA

-555 AAEMKHGPIALIDA
+555 AAEMKHGPIALIDE

-591 MIRARQGPIIAL
+591 MIRARKGPIIAL
-603 ATEGDRQI
+603 ATEGDKGI
-611 KKVADDVIYLPKT
+611 KKVANEVIYLPTT
-624 LEPIYPILA
+624 LDLLNPVLA

-639 FAYHIAVTRG
+639 FAYHIAVARG

>member
-1 MRENAQA
+1 
-8 DFHASRI
+8 
-15 THHSSQITFQKFMC
+15 MC
-29 GIIGYVGKKSASPIL
+29 GIIGYVGKKAASPIL

-62 ILQAA
+62 LVCGG
-67 DLQLRKKAG
+67 DLLVRKKKG
-76 RIDSGLATVLQS
+76 KIGEGLARLLKSEPVE
-88 NPAAGNLG
+88 GNLG

-102 ATHGIPSD
+102 ATHGPPSD
-110 KNCHPHFDQSEKIA
+110 KNSHPQLDQSGKIA

-138 QKLLRAGHTFK
+138 QRLLKAGHKFK

-155 VLAHLIGVHYEKLKV
+155 VLAHLIGDYYEK
-170 GRVAPRAP
+170 RR
-178 SQGKTENGAHGVTR
+178 GKNGWGEI
-192 PTNDILT
+192 PGEPKNGSNPLT

-213 GLAVICAD
+213 GIAVICAD
-221 FPDMIV
+221 QPDTIV

-232 SPLIIGIGKH
+232 SPLIIGIGNG

-261 YLNDYDVATITP
+261 YLNDYDVATITS
-273 ERFDVLNLGADT
+273 ERFDVLNLGTDT
-285 ANVQISNLEFSQ
+285 ANVQISKLEFSQ
-297 ADSARGKHAHF
+297 EDAVRGKHAHF
-308 MLKEIFEQPQTVA
+308 MLKEIFEQPRTVE

-327 IDFEGATAKFGGL
+327 VDNEGATAKFGGL
-340 NMTAAELRG
+340 NLTSAELRS

-368 EYLIEELAQL
+368 EYLIEELAQI

-398 TVLLVLSQSGETADT
+398 TVLLAVSQSGETADT

-441 ADGGIYMHAGP
+441 SDGGIYMHAGP

-468 LTLLAIHLGRM
+468 LAMLAVHLGRL
-479 RQLSANRA
+479 RNLSSRRA
-487 KEILRG
+487 LEILHA
-493 LEALPKQI
+493 LEAVPKQLESI
-501 GKNLAQNSSL
+501 LAQNNAF
-511 KKLAKKYA
+511 KKIAKKYA

-555 AAEMKHGPIALIDA
+555 AAEMKHGPIALIDPK
-569 QTPTVFLVPQDA
+569 TPTVFLVPQDS

-591 MIRARQGPIIAL
+591 MIRARKGPIIAL
-603 ATEGDRQI
+603 ATEGDKQI
-611 KKVADDVIYLPKT
+611 GKVADDVIYLPKA
-624 LEPIYPILA
+624 LEPINPILA
-633 SVPLQL
+633 TVPLQL

>member
-1 MRENAQA
+1 
-8 DFHASRI
+8 
-15 THHSSQITFQKFMC
+15 MC
-29 GIIGYVGKKSASPIL
+29 GIIGYVGKKTASPIL

-49 RLEYRGYDSAGVA
+49 RLEYRGYDSAGLAVVRNGE
-62 ILQAA
+62 L
-67 DLQLRKKAG
+67 LLRKKKG
-76 RIDSGLATVLQS
+76 RIDEGLARLLKSESV
-88 NPAAGNLG
+88 AGTLG
-96 IGHTRW
+96 IAHTRW
-102 ATHGIPSD
+102 ATHGPPSD
-110 KNCHPHFDQSEKIA
+110 GNSHPHLDQTGKIA
-124 VVHNGVI
+124 IVHNGVI

-138 QKLLRAGHTFK
+138 QKLLKAGHTFR

-155 VLAHLIGVHYEKLKV
+155 VLAHLIGDYYEKRKAGSV
-170 GRVAPRAP
+170 GILSANSSGEKNPARRQDAGAPGSNP
-178 SQGKTENGAHGVTR
+178 
-192 PTNDILT
+192 LT

-213 GLAVICAD
+213 GLAVISAD
-221 FPDMIV
+221 QPDTIV

-232 SPLIIGIGKH
+232 SPLIIGIGKG
-242 ENFLASDANAIVA
+242 ENFLTSDANAIVA

-261 YLNDYDVATITP
+261 YLNDYDVATVTP
-273 ERFDVLNLGADT
+273 ERFDVLNLGTET

-297 ADSARGKHAHF
+297 EDAVRGKYEHF
-308 MLKEIFEQPQTVA
+308 MLKEIFEQPRTVE

-327 IDFEGATAKFGGL
+327 VDKEGATAKFGGL
-340 NMTAAELRG
+340 NLTTEQLRSVE
-349 IDRIVI
+349 RIII

-368 EYLIEELAQL
+368 EYLIEELAQI

-384 AHEFCYRNAPLEKN
+384 AHEFCYRNAPLERD
-398 TVLLVLSQSGETADT
+398 TVLLVISQSGETADT

-468 LTLLAIHLGRM
+468 LALLAVYLGRL
-479 RQLSANRA
+479 RNLSANRA
-487 KEILRG
+487 REILHA
-493 LEALPKQI
+493 LEAVPKQLEAI
-501 GKNLAQNSSL
+501 LAQNNEL
-511 KKLAKKYA
+511 KKLAKKYV
-519 KADDFFFLGRGYT
+519 KADDFFFLSRGYT

-555 AAEMKHGPIALIDA
+555 AAEMKHGPIALIDPK
-569 QTPTVFLVPQDA
+569 TPTVFLVPQDS

-591 MIRARQGPIIAL
+591 MIRARKGPIIAL
-603 ATEGDRQI
+603 ATEGDKQI
-611 KKVADDVIYLPKT
+611 RKVANDVIYLPPA

-633 SVPLQL
+633 AVPLQL
-639 FAYHIAVTRG
+639 FAYHIAVARG

>member
-1 MRENAQA
+1 
-8 DFHASRI
+8 
-15 THHSSQITFQKFMC
+15 MC
-29 GIIGYVGKKSASPIL
+29 GIIGYVGKKAASPIL

-62 ILQAA
+62 VLNGNG
-67 DLQLRKKAG
+67 LSLRKKKG
-76 RIDSGLATVLQS
+76 RIDEGIARVLKAE
-88 NPAAGNLG
+88 PAAGSLG
-96 IGHTRW
+96 IAHTRW
-102 ATHGIPSD
+102 ATHGVPSD
-110 KNCHPHFDQSEKIA
+110 TNCHPHLDASGKIA

-131 ENYDALK
+131 ENYDLLK
-138 QKLLRAGHTFK
+138 QKLVRAGHKFK

-155 VLAHLIGVHYEKLKV
+155 VLAHLIGDYYAKRCATMV
-170 GRVAPRAP
+170 GHASSLSSSKPKQKKMNESDRLEA
-178 SQGKTENGAHGVTR
+178 R
-192 PTNDILT
+192 PTTDNALT
-199 QAVCD
+199 QAVSD

-213 GLAVICAD
+213 GLAVICTD
-221 FPDMIV
+221 LPDTIV

-232 SPLIIGIGKH
+232 SPLIIGIGKD

-255 HTKKVV
+255 HTKRVV

-273 ERFDVLNLGADT
+273 ERFEVSNLGTDT
-285 ANVQISNLEFSQ
+285 ANVQISKLEFNHE
-297 ADSARGKHAHF
+297 DVGRGKHAHF
-308 MLKEIFEQPQTVA
+308 MLKEIYEQPQTVL

-327 IDFEGATAKFGGL
+327 LDFEGATAKFGGL
-340 NMTAAELRG
+340 NMTSAELRG

-384 AHEFCYRNAPLEKN
+384 AHEFCYRNCPLEKN
-398 TVLLVLSQSGETADT
+398 TILLVLSQSGETADT

-441 ADGGIYMHAGP
+441 SDGGIYMHAGP

-461 FVSTLTI
+461 FVSTIAI
-468 LTLLAIHLGRM
+468 LTLLAIHLGRL
-479 RQLSANRA
+479 RNLSAKRA
-487 KEILRG
+487 LDILHG
-493 LEALPKQI
+493 LEVLPKQI
-501 GKNLAQNSSL
+501 EKILAQNDAL
-511 KKLAKKYA
+511 KKVAKKYA
-519 KADDFFFLGRGYT
+519 KANDFFFLGRGYT

-555 AAEMKHGPIALIDA
+555 AAEMKHGPFALIDKK
-569 QTPTVFLVPQDA
+569 TPTVFLVPQDA

-591 MIRARQGPIIAL
+591 MIRARKGPIIAL
-603 ATEGDRQI
+603 ATEGDKSI
-611 KKVADDVIYLPKT
+611 KKVAKDVVYLPKT
-624 LEPIYPILA
+624 LDLLNPVLA
-633 SVPLQL
+633 TVPLQL
-639 FAYHIAVTRG
+639 FAYHIAVARG

>member
-1 MRENAQA
+1 
-8 DFHASRI
+8 
-15 THHSSQITFQKFMC
+15 MC
-29 GIIGYVGKKSASPIL
+29 GIIGYVGKKAVSPIL

-62 ILQAA
+62 VL
-67 DLQLRKKAG
+67 DGDELLVRKKKG
-76 RIDSGLATVLQS
+76 KISEGLARLLKSQPVV
-88 NPAAGNLG
+88 GNLG

-102 ATHGIPSD
+102 ATHGPPSD
-110 KNCHPHFDQSEKIA
+110 INSHPHLDQSGRIA

-138 QKLLRAGHTFK
+138 QKLLATGHKFK
-149 SDTDTE
+149 SGTDTE
-155 VLAHLIGVHYEKLKV
+155 VLAHLIGDYYQKRRTPGSAGVPPADSRAELPTRQRDA
-170 GRVAPRAP
+170 GAP
-178 SQGKTENGAHGVTR
+178 SSN
-192 PTNDILT
+192 PLT

-213 GLAVICAD
+213 GIAVICAD
-221 FPDMIV
+221 QPDTIV

-232 SPLIIGIGKH
+232 SPLIIGIGTG

-261 YLNDYDVATITP
+261 YLNDYDVATVTSA
-273 ERFDVLNLGADT
+273 RFDVLNFGTDT
-285 ANVQISNLEFSQ
+285 ANVQVSKLEFSQ
-297 ADSARGKHAHF
+297 EDAVRGKYEHF
-308 MLKEIFEQPQTVA
+308 MLKEIFEQPRTVE

-327 IDFEGATAKFGGL
+327 VDNEGATAKFGGL
-340 NMTAAELRG
+340 NLTSAELRS

-368 EYLIEELAQL
+368 EYLIEELAQI

-384 AHEFCYRNAPLEKN
+384 AHEFCYRNAPLEKS
-398 TVLLVLSQSGETADT
+398 TVLLVVSQSGETADT

-441 ADGGIYMHAGP
+441 SDGGIYMHAGP

-468 LTLLAIHLGRM
+468 LALLAVHLGRL
-479 RQLSANRA
+479 RNLSARRA
-487 KEILRG
+487 LEILHA
-493 LEALPKQI
+493 LEAVPKQLESI
-501 GKNLAQNSSL
+501 LAQNNAF
-511 KKLAKKYA
+511 KKIAKKYA
-519 KADDFFFLGRGYT
+519 KADDFFFLSRGYT

-555 AAEMKHGPIALIDA
+555 AAEMKHGPIALIDPK
-569 QTPTVFLVPQDA
+569 TPTVFLVPQDS

-591 MIRARQGPIIAL
+591 MIRARKGPIIAL
-603 ATEGDRQI
+603 ATEGDKQI
-611 KKVADDVIYLPKT
+611 GKVANDVIYLPKA
-624 LEPIYPILA
+624 LEPINPILA
-633 SVPLQL
+633 AVPLQL

>member
-1 MRENAQA
+1 
-8 DFHASRI
+8 
-15 THHSSQITFQKFMC
+15 MC
-29 GIIGYVGKKSASPIL
+29 GIIGYVGKKEATPVI

-62 ILQAA
+62 VANNG
-67 DLQLRKKAG
+67 DLIVLKKKG
-76 RIDSGLATVLQS
+76 RIGEGLAKLLKAEPV
-88 NPAAGNLG
+88 AGNIG

-102 ATHGIPSD
+102 ATHGPPSD
-110 KNCHPHFDQSEKIA
+110 ENSHPQLDQSGRIA

-138 QKLLRAGHTFK
+138 QKLLKAGHTFR

-155 VLAHLIGVHYEKLKV
+155 VLAHLIGNYYEKWRAENFGVRRHVGALKS
-170 GRVAPRAP
+170 GDMSPQSKSNP
-178 SQGKTENGAHGVTR
+178 
-192 PTNDILT
+192 LT
-199 QAVCD
+199 LAVCD
-204 ALREVIGTY
+204 ALRDVIGAY
-213 GLAVICAD
+213 GIAVVCAD
-221 FPDMIV
+221 QPDTIV

-232 SPLIIGIGKH
+232 SPLIIGIGKG

-261 YLNDYDVATITP
+261 YLNDYDVATVTSK
-273 ERFDVLNLGADT
+273 RFDVLNLGADT
-285 ANVQISNLEFSQ
+285 AKVQISKLEFSQ
-297 ADSARGKHAHF
+297 EDAARGKFAHF
-308 MLKEIFEQPQTVA
+308 MLKEIFEQPETVE

-327 IDFEGATAKFGGL
+327 VDIKGATAKFGGL
-340 NMTAAELRG
+340 NLTPAELRS
-349 IDRIVI
+349 IKRIVI

-368 EYLIEELAQL
+368 EYLIEELAQI

-384 AHEFCYRNAPLEKN
+384 AHEFCYRNAPLEPD
-398 TVLLVLSQSGETADT
+398 TVLLVISQSGETADT

-420 KRRGHRALA
+420 KKRGHRALA

-441 ADGGIYMHAGP
+441 SDGGIYMHAGP

-468 LTLLAIHLGRM
+468 LTLLAVHLGRM
-479 RQLSANRA
+479 RQLSAHRA
-487 KEILRG
+487 LEILRALEVAPKQ
-493 LEALPKQI
+493 LEAI
-501 GKNLAQNSSL
+501 LAQSDAF
-511 KKLAKKYA
+511 KKVALKYA

-555 AAEMKHGPIALIDA
+555 AAEMKHGPIALIDPK
-569 QTPTVFLVPQDA
+569 TPTVFLVPQDS

-591 MIRARQGPIIAL
+591 MIRARKGPIIAL
-603 ATEGDRQI
+603 ATKGDKQI
-611 KKVADDVIYLPKT
+611 GKVADDVIYLPKT

-633 SVPLQL
+633 TVPLQL
-639 FAYHIAVTRG
+639 FAYHIAVARG

>member
-1 MRENAQA
+1 
-8 DFHASRI
+8 
-15 THHSSQITFQKFMC
+15 MC
-29 GIIGYVGKKSASPIL
+29 GIIGYVGKKAASPIL

-62 ILQAA
+62 VLHDA
-67 DLQLRKKAG
+67 DLLLRKKKG
-76 RIDSGLATVLQS
+76 KIDEGLARLLHSEPVEGT
-88 NPAAGNLG
+88 LG

-102 ATHGIPSD
+102 ATHGVPADANS
-110 KNCHPHFDQSEKIA
+110 HPHLDAAGKIA

-131 ENYDALK
+131 ENFDALK
-138 QKLLRAGHTFK
+138 QRLLKSGHKFLST
-149 SDTDTE
+149 TDTE
-155 VLAHLIGVHYEKLKV
+155 VLAHLIGDYYAKRRDKS
-170 GRVAPRAP
+170 ATA
-178 SQGKTENGAHGVTR
+178 
-192 PTNDILT
+192 LT
-199 QAVCD
+199 QAVCE

-213 GLAVICAD
+213 GLAVICPD
-221 FPDMIV
+221 FPDTIV
-227 GARRG
+227 VARRG
-232 SPLIIGIGKH
+232 SPIIIGIGKD
-242 ENFLASDANAIVA
+242 ENFVASDANAIVA

-273 ERFDVLNLGADT
+273 ERFDVLNLGTDT
-285 ANVQISNLEFSQ
+285 ADVQISNLEFSHED
-297 ADSARGKHAHF
+297 AARGKHAHF
-308 MLKEIFEQPQTVA
+308 MLKEIWEQPQTVL

-327 IDFEGATAKFGGL
+327 IDYEGATAKFGGL

-368 EYLIEELAQL
+368 EYLIEELAQI

-384 AHEFCYRNAPLEKN
+384 AHEFCYRNCPLEKN

-461 FVSTLTI
+461 FVSTLTV
-468 LTLLAIHLGRM
+468 LTLLAIHLGRL

-487 KEILRG
+487 REILRA
-493 LEALPKQI
+493 LEALPSQI
-501 GKNLAQNSSL
+501 EKILAQNTTL
-511 KKLAKKYA
+511 KALAKKYA
-519 KADDFFFLGRGYT
+519 QAEDFFFLGRGYT

-569 QTPTVFLVPQDA
+569 KTPTVFLVPQDA
-581 MYDKTMANLA
+581 MHDKTMANLA
-591 MIRARQGPIIAL
+591 MIRARKGPIIAL
-603 ATEGDRQI
+603 ATAGDKAI
-611 KKVADDVIYLPKT
+611 KKTANDVIYLPAT
-624 LEPIYPILA
+624 LDLLNPILT

-639 FAYHIAVTRG
+639 FAYHIAVARG

>member
-1 MRENAQA
+1 
-8 DFHASRI
+8 
-15 THHSSQITFQKFMC
+15 MC
-29 GIIGYVGKKSASPIL
+29 GIIGYVGRKPASPIL

-62 ILQAA
+62 ILG
-67 DLQLRKKAG
+67 DTTLLVRKKKG
-76 RIDSGLATVLQS
+76 KIDEGLARVLS
-88 NPAAGNLG
+88 AEPAPGSLG

-102 ATHGIPSD
+102 ATHGVPSD
-110 KNCHPHFDQSEKIA
+110 KNSHPQTDASGKIA

-131 ENYDALK
+131 ENYDVLK
-138 QKLLRAGHTFK
+138 QRLLKAGHKFT

-155 VLAHLIGVHYEKLKV
+155 VLAHLIGEYYAKRTVK
-170 GRVAPRAP
+170 
-178 SQGKTENGAHGVTR
+178 NGA
-192 PTNDILT
+192 DLLT
-199 QAVCD
+199 QSVCD

-213 GLAVICAD
+213 GLAVICSEL
-221 FPDMIV
+221 PGTIV
-227 GARRG
+227 SARRG
-232 SPLIIGIGKH
+232 SPLIIGIGKD
-242 ENFLASDANAIVA
+242 ENFIASDANAIVA

-273 ERFDVLNLGADT
+273 DRFDVSNLGTDT

-297 ADSARGKHAHF
+297 EDAQRGKHAHF
-308 MLKEIFEQPQTVA
+308 MLKEIYEQPLTVQ

-327 IDFEGATAKFGGL
+327 LDFEGATAKFGGL
-340 NMTAAELRG
+340 NMTAAELRSV
-349 IDRIVI
+349 DRIVI

-368 EYLIEELAQL
+368 EYLIEEFAQI

-384 AHEFCYRNAPLEKN
+384 AHEFCYRNCPIEKN

-441 ADGGIYMHAGP
+441 SDGGIYMHAGP

-461 FVSTLTI
+461 FVSTLTV
-468 LTLLAIHLGRM
+468 LSLLAVHLGRL
-479 RQLSANRA
+479 RNLPAKRA
-487 KEILRG
+487 LEVLR
-493 LEALPKQI
+493 ALDAVPEQI
-501 GKNLAQNSSL
+501 KSILAQNKVF
-511 KKLAKKYA
+511 KKIAAKYA
-519 KADDFFFLGRGYT
+519 KAEDFFFLGRGYT

-555 AAEMKHGPIALIDA
+555 AAEMKHGPIALIDDK
-569 QTPTVFLVPQDA
+569 TPTVFLVPQDS

-591 MIRARQGPIIAL
+591 MIRARKGPIIAL
-603 ATEGDRQI
+603 ATEGDTAI
-611 KKVADDVIYLPKT
+611 KKVANDVIYLPRA
-624 LEPIYPILA
+624 LESIYPILA
-633 SVPLQL
+633 TVPLQL
-639 FAYHIAVTRG
+639 FAYHIAVARG

>member
-1 MRENAQA
+1 
-8 DFHASRI
+8 
-15 THHSSQITFQKFMC
+15 MC
-29 GIIGYVGKKSASPIL
+29 GIIGYVGKKEVSPIL

-62 ILQAA
+62 VVQDGNLF
-67 DLQLRKKAG
+67 LRKKKG
-76 RIDSGLATVLQS
+76 RIDEGLARLLKS
-88 NPAAGNLG
+88 EPAPGSLG
-96 IGHTRW
+96 IAHTRW
-102 ATHGIPSD
+102 ATHGPPSD
-110 KNCHPHFDQSEKIA
+110 VNSHPHLDRSGKIA
-124 VVHNGVI
+124 IVHNGVI
-131 ENYDALK
+131 ENYDALRE
-138 QKLLRAGHTFK
+138 KLLKAGHKFR
-149 SDTDTE
+149 SATDTE
-155 VLAHLIGVHYEKLKV
+155 VLAHLIGDYYEKRISGSAGV
-170 GRVAPRAP
+170 PPAGSSGGNNPTRRQDAGAP
-178 SQGKTENGAHGVTR
+178 GAQA
-192 PTNDILT
+192 LT
-199 QAVCD
+199 LAVCD

-213 GLAVICAD
+213 GLAVVCAD
-221 FPDMIV
+221 QPNTII

-232 SPLIIGIGKH
+232 SPLIIGIGNG
-242 ENFLASDANAIVA
+242 ENFLASDANAFVGAA

-273 ERFDVLNLGADT
+273 EGFDVINLGADT

-297 ADSARGKHAHF
+297 EDAVRGKYEHF
-308 MLKEIFEQPQTVA
+308 MLKEIFEQPRTVE

-327 IDFEGATAKFGGL
+327 VDKEGATAKFGGL
-340 NMTAAELRG
+340 NLTAAQLRSVE
-349 IDRIVI
+349 RIVI

-368 EYLIEELAQL
+368 EYLIEELAQI

-384 AHEFCYRNAPLEKN
+384 AHEFCYRNAPLERD
-398 TVLLVLSQSGETADT
+398 TVLLVISQSGETADT

-441 ADGGIYMHAGP
+441 SDGGIYMHAGP

-461 FVSTLTI
+461 FVSTLTV
-468 LTLLAIHLGRM
+468 LSLLAVHLGRT
-479 RQLSANRA
+479 RLLSANRA
-487 KEILRG
+487 REILHA
-493 LEALPKQI
+493 LEAVPKQLEAI
-501 GKNLAQNSSL
+501 LAQNHVF

-519 KADDFFFLGRGYT
+519 RAEDFFFLGRGYT

-555 AAEMKHGPIALIDA
+555 AAEMKHGPIALIDPK
-569 QTPTVFLVPQDA
+569 TPTVFVVPQDS

-591 MIRARQGPIIAL
+591 MIRARKGPIIAL
-603 ATEGDRQI
+603 ATEGDKQI
-611 KKVADDVIYLPKT
+611 GKVANDVIYLPRA
-624 LEPIYPILA
+624 LEPINPILA

-639 FAYHIAVTRG
+639 FAYHIAVARD